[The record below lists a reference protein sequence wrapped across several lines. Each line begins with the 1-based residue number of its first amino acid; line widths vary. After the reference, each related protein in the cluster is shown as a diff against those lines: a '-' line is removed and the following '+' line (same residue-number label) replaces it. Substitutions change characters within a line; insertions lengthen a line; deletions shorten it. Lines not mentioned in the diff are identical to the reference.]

1 MRLKKSS
8 RKSVCLTARDIEIL
22 KYLWRWKCSTFLALS
37 EIFFSKSSSTI
48 AYRRI
53 SKLRRY
59 GLVDLKV
66 TNHFGKNLFVITPLG
81 FERILGHIPELKESG
96 FKSENMDHDFLASV
110 IHQGDWLKGLPP
122 KIQSASEQELRRVQA
137 ESLPLWVPKSILHR
151 ADGYW
156 FFSHEKGG
164 QAIALEVE
172 LSRKERGR
180 YAEIQRYFED
190 QTQVSDVIWVV
201 QQSSLLNSIQE
212 GLNSGRRL
220 NLEKHSFL
228 LLEDVLNNLW
238 DAPVIAGKYK
248 GHSIKN
254 IFNLIRGLGQVQ
266 GLPQPPVQSVST
278 GCLKL
283 STHVLLDDRKS
294 PQNQLVNRPQNSLN
308 LTLTP
313 RKSHSSLLNSIQP
326 LLSDSSI
333 SAPSQVT
340 SPNQSQSIHPTLP
353 KSIGELK

>member
-1 MRLKKSS
+1 MRFKKIS

-22 KYLWRWKCSTFLALS
+22 KYLWRWKCSTFLALN
-37 EIFFSKSSSTI
+37 EIFFANSSSTI

-59 GLVDLKV
+59 GLIDLKV
-66 TNHFGKNLFVITPLG
+66 TNHFGKNLFVLSPLG

-96 FKSENMDHDFLASV
+96 FKSENMDHDFLVSV

-156 FFSHEKGG
+156 YFSHEKGG

-190 QTQVSDVIWVV
+190 QTQVSDIIWVV
-201 QQSSLLNSIQE
+201 QQSSLLHSIQE
-212 GLNSGRRL
+212 GLGSGRRL

-228 LLEDVLNNLW
+228 LLEDVLINLW
-238 DAPVIAGKYK
+238 EAPVVAGKYK
-248 GHSIKN
+248 GHSIKS

-266 GLPQPPVQSVST
+266 ALLQPPEKSVST
-278 GCLKL
+278 GCLKV

-294 PQNQLVNRPQNSLN
+294 PQNQLVSRTKKNLN

-313 RKSHSSLLNSIQP
+313 HKSHTSPSTLASS
-326 LLSDSSI
+326 
-333 SAPSQVT
+333 PSYQAQAT
-340 SPNQSQSIHPTLP
+340 SPNQSQSNHPAQP
-353 KSIGELK
+353 IANGESK